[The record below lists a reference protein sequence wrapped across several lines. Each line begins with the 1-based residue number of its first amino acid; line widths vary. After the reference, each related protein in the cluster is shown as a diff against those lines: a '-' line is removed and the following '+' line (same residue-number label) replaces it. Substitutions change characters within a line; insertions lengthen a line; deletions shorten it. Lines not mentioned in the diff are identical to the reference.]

1 MNTPKKPKLF
11 VRYKNLGGASKVLRY
26 EIRKDVVTIE
36 FKNNSVYN
44 YSNQS
49 AGEENIAKMKTLATA
64 GKGLSTFIEA
74 SLKDRFMRKIR

>member
-11 VRYKNLGGASKVLRY
+11 LRYKNLGGASKVARY
-26 EIRKDVVTIE
+26 ELKKDVVTII
-36 FKNNSVYN
+36 FKNNSMYN

-49 AGEENIAKMKTLATA
+49 CGEENIAKMKTLATA